1 LYLKKIL
8 EALFPLKFVALYV
21 DDVYTDGM
29 VILETPVFTAQIT
42 DLITDDSYASLQHEL
57 RVNPDAGDVIPQG
70 GGLRKIRWRSEGG
83 GKRGGIRVIY
93 YWYVPGDLIY
103 MLLAYAKN
111 KQSDLTPKQLKILR
125 ALVEEEFK

>member
-1 LYLKKIL
+1 
-8 EALFPLKFVALYV
+8 
-21 DDVYTDGM
+21 M